1 MTDLQSPT
9 LRRAISDDWEAIRQL
24 LQASGLPADDLG
36 PDKVS
41 EFLIAEG
48 GAGLQGLIGLE
59 GFGTTGLL
67 RSLVVARSVR
77 GSGLGSKLVAALESA
92 AQAAGISELWLLTI
106 DAERFFERLGFVI
119 ARRDDA
125 PDSIR
130 GTEEFRDLCPDTA
143 LLMVKTLAE

>member
-1 MTDLQSPT
+1 VTDLQSPT

-48 GAGLQGLIGLE
+48 GAGLEGLIGLE

-67 RSLVVARSVR
+67 RSLVVTRSAR